1 MWLVL
6 IIINYTTYKSFLACI
21 SAKRLM
27 VMMLILLVLIEILSW
42 KKGLKGKS
50 EITIHPVVDMDTF
63 K

>member
-27 VMMLILLVLIEILSW
+27 VMMLILLVLN
-42 KKGLKGKS
+42 
-50 EITIHPVVDMDTF
+50 
-63 K
+63 

>member
-27 VMMLILLVLIEILSW
+27 VMMLILLVLNW
-42 KKGLKGKS
+42 NFKLKERTEGKS